1 MKRNSLFIVVGLCL
15 LLVRPAFA
23 QLPSGPFT
31 YNFTNAPLWDLS
43 GVYTNNT
50 VTNDVVTYTID
61 CAANGRI
68 TGTRVENYV
77 NGADTATA
85 TGPIV
90 GKASTRAGQLQA
102 SLVSVGEE
110 SGVQDDVDYRA
121 HVTARVTS
129 TVDATTLTVFTEG
142 TIRVCAVGGRCI
154 TDDQDYSAPLPDGM
168 TGDWTLDTDIV
179 PTGRGLTGT
188 ATITLSNGRQL
199 AYQIIGTY
207 ASGSQIA
214 RLHLVGVGEALGTR
228 LSLTTRG
235 SEMTLTRL
243 QATVLGQKLNV
254 R

>member
-1 MKRNSLFIVVGLCL
+1 MKRNSLFVVVGLCL
-15 LLVRPAFA
+15 LLIRPAAA

-31 YNFTNAPLWDLS
+31 YTFTNAPLWDLS

-90 GKASTRAGQLQA
+90 GRTSTRAGQFQA
-102 SLVSVGEE
+102 SLVSVGIE
-110 SGVQDDVDYRA
+110 SGVQDDVEFRA
-121 HVTARVTS
+121 KIRVKGA
-129 TVDATTLTVFTEG
+129 VALDASTLTVFTEG
-142 TIRVCAVGGRCI
+142 TIRVCVVGGRCTI
-154 TDDQDYSAPLPDGM
+154 DAEDYSAPVPDGM
-168 TGDWTLDTDIV
+168 TGNWTLDTDIV
-179 PTGRGLTGT
+179 PTGRGVTGT

-207 ASGSQIA
+207 ASGSQVA
-214 RLHLVGVGEALGTR
+214 RLHLVGVGAALGTR
-228 LSLTTRG
+228 LTVTTHG
-235 SEMTLTRL
+235 SEMTLTRAE
-243 QATVLGQKLNV
+243 ATVLGQKLSV
-254 R
+254 P